1 MMVNQWLA
9 LSLLTGLLLGC
20 GGGSNDEQAIVNKSP
35 VAQEDHFNTLES
47 TNITLTVLANDVE
60 PESEAMTIQTATI
73 AAASQGVVTVSSDK
87 KTLLFTPTVGFI
99 GDADITYTIT
109 DTQGNKASAH
119 VFVSVKALQSLS
131 ARQDTTCAVTPAGT
145 VKCWGGN
152 DFGQLGDNDEKM
164 SALTDSSQ
172 KFKSAPVTVVNLNG
186 IKQVAVGYNHACAI
200 SKTGSVSCWGDN
212 SRGQIGDGTT
222 TFRPQATPV
231 VGLSP
236 TAKVTQLALTY
247 QSSCALL
254 ETGAVQCWGGNT
266 QGELGV
272 GQAAKLNQSTSPK
285 NVVLLNNVTIKR
297 LVSGRQ
303 HLCGITNSDTLV
315 CWGWND
321 SGQLGLTD
329 TTARFIPA
337 PVTSVGTGILQV
349 AAGYGHTC
357 AVRASDTVCWGDN
370 SKGQLGDGT
379 TTSSSLPVVV
389 SLLSGVTELALGKE
403 HSCAT
408 KSNNETLCWGSRQA
422 GQTAQSIDAVLLD
435 KTPVVVA
442 GLTGKQ
448 SISAGDFHSCSIGS
462 GGAVKCW
469 GKNDLG
475 QLGDETTT
483 ATTPIKESATV
494 VSVKNL
500 P

>member
-20 GGGSNDEQAIVNKSP
+20 GGGSNDEQTTVNKSP

-47 TNITLTVLANDVE
+47 TPITLSVLANDVE
-60 PESEAMTIQTATI
+60 PESEAMTIQTATV
-73 AAASQGVVTVSSDK
+73 AVAQGVVTVSSDK
-87 KTLLFTPTVGFI
+87 KTLLFTPKASFI
-99 GDADITYTIT
+99 GDADITYTIA
-109 DTQGNKASAH
+109 DTQSNKASAH

-131 ARQDTTCAVTPAGT
+131 ARQDTTCAVTPSGT
-145 VKCWGGN
+145 VKCWGGS
-152 DFGQLGDNDEKM
+152 DFGQLGDNDEVM
-164 SALTDSSQ
+164 AALTDSSK

-200 SKTGSVSCWGDN
+200 SQTGSVSCWGDN

-222 TFRPQATPV
+222 TLRPQAIPV
-231 VGLSP
+231 VGLS
-236 TAKVTQLALTY
+236 AKVTQLALTY

-272 GQAAKLNQSTSPK
+272 GVLAKINQSTSPK
-285 NVVLLNNVTIKR
+285 NVVLNGITIKR

-321 SGQLGLTD
+321 SGQLGLAD
-329 TTARFIPA
+329 TTARFIPTA
-337 PVTSVGTGILQV
+337 VTSVGSGIQQV

-357 AVRASDTVCWGDN
+357 AVSPSNTICWGDN
-370 SKGQLGDGT
+370 SKGQLGNGT
-379 TTSSSLPVVV
+379 TTFFSLPVVV
-389 SLLSGVTELALGKE
+389 SDLSGVTELALGKE

-408 KSNNETLCWGSRQA
+408 KSSNDTMCWGSRQA
-422 GQTAQSIDAVLLD
+422 GQTAQSINAVLLD
-435 KTPVVVA
+435 KTPVLLTA
-442 GLTGKQ
+442 LTGKQ
-448 SISAGDFHSCSIGS
+448 SISAGDFHTCSIS
-462 GGAVKCW
+462 VGGAAKCW

-475 QLGDETTT
+475 QLGDDST
-483 ATTPIKESATV
+483 ATIKESAVV